1 MKKLVLVVA
10 ISLCLAGNAFAEDKK
25 ETNKATAGDQK
36 QQVVIKTIFAYQKE
50 LGLSDKQIQDLK
62 DKLAN
67 FQKYLLEK
75 REVLIGFQKELNEM
89 LTKREAL
96 KLIRNKLEQI
106 ANTQVDISYTDVE
119 TSRKIESTLTS
130 GQLDKWKVLQ
140 ADARKEAQKQIEEA
154 QKAAKE
160 KKTDK

>member
-10 ISLCLAGNAFAEDKK
+10 VAMGLCLAGSAFAEEKK
-25 ETNKATAGDQK
+25 EAPAEQK
-36 QQVVIKTIFAYQKE
+36 QRVVVKTIFAYQKE
-50 LGLSDKQIQDLK
+50 LGLSDKQIQGLK
-62 DKLAN
+62 DKLSN
-67 FQKYLLEK
+67 FQKYLVEK

-89 LTKREAL
+89 ISKREAL
-96 KLIRNKLEQI
+96 RSIRKKLEQI
-106 ANTQVDISYTDVE
+106 AGTQVDISYTDVE
-119 TSRKIESTLTS
+119 TSRNIESTLTS